1 MTDKPIYFIQ
11 ISAMIKDQDSIGLN
25 SFLDIETTSKSDLV
39 EISKDMWEYLQ
50 ILYNNNFNESYN
62 LLTTIAI
69 LDKNSMKILFSTAND
84 NTNVEVLD
92 KVLVVIEKPT
102 LDELNYQCYRDDVNY
117 LNNTVILEK

>member
-11 ISAMIKDQDSIGLN
+11 ISAMIKDHDSIGLN

-84 NTNVEVLD
+84 NTNVEVID